1 MNPETRIQID
11 LVKWMR
17 TRFPKVL
24 FTSTQAGNRMSPL
37 QAVMMKRM
45 GYTNG
50 TPDIIVFRATNGY
63 NGLLLEL
70 KKEKGIVS
78 TDQKKFKEQAN
89 AEGYKY
95 LIAYG
100 LEQAKEMVGGY
111 VGDRQVG
118 GGHVS

>member
-1 MNPETRIQID
+1 MNPETQIQVD

-17 TRFPKVL
+17 KTFPKML
-24 FTSTQAGNRMSPL
+24 FTSTQAGNRMSTL

-50 TPDIIVFRATNGY
+50 TPDLIVFRATNGW

-70 KKEKGIVS
+70 KQEKGTVS
-78 TDQKKFKEQAN
+78 PDQKKFKEQAN

-95 LIAYG
+95 LVAYG
-100 LEQAKEMVGGY
+100 LEQAKDAVRDYLGGGY
-111 VGDRQVG
+111 GQ
-118 GGHVS
+118 